1 MTDLLIEKKHM
12 DMMKYAN
19 NKINQLPKKERV
31 LADMMRERMYRA
43 WELIGQQQW
52 RKDRMPILQELD
64 ICINSLKRLVRLAN
78 DINLFQGAPDES
90 GNTKT
95 YHVWSA
101 MLVEEGK
108 IIGGMMNPSRKT
120 K

>member
-78 DINLFQGAPDES
+78 DMNLFQGAPDES

-108 IIGGMMNPSRKT
+108 IIGGMMNPNRKT

>member
-1 MTDLLIEKKHM
+1 M

-78 DINLFQGAPDES
+78 DMNLFQGAPDET

-108 IIGGMMNPSRKT
+108 IIGGMMNPNRKT

>member
-1 MTDLLIEKKHM
+1 MSDLLIEKKHM
-12 DMMKYAN
+12 DMMKYAV

-52 RKDRMPILQELD
+52 RKDRLPILKELD

-78 DINLFQGAPDES
+78 DMALFQGSPDES

-95 YHVWSA
+95 YHVWSG

-108 IIGGMMNPSRKT
+108 IIGAMMNQNRKS
-120 K
+120 